1 MTLAYFDC
9 FAGAGGD
16 MIVGAL
22 IDAGCDFEALKSQLA
37 RLHAHGCSLSVEKV
51 QRGGIAGTKF
61 NVEIAHEHH
70 PHRHL
75 GDILAMIDVAGLPAR
90 AAERAKKV
98 FTRLGQA
105 EAAVHNVPLD
115 HVHFHEVGALDSI
128 MDIVGACVAMEILDI
143 DRVICSP
150 LPLGSGTIESD
161 HGTLPVPAPATA
173 RLLVGAKTV
182 PGLVQGEA
190 VTPTAAAL
198 LTTLAESF
206 GESPALAVAAVGYG
220 AGTRNQ
226 GPVPNLLRVILGQD
240 SHDGEHDVM
249 VELSANIDDCTGEV
263 IGAAIEK
270 LLAFGAVDAWAS
282 PLVMKN
288 SRPAWMLSALC
299 RPSDAAA
306 IETLFFEET
315 TTFGVRRRVCQRA
328 KLRRRHETVE
338 TPYGPLRV
346 KVGSLG
352 EQDVTAAPEFSDC
365 LAAAQAHHVSV
376 REVMAAATE
385 IYRRESRHG

>member
-1 MTLAYFDC
+1 
-9 FAGAGGD
+9 

-22 IDAGCDFEALKSQLA
+22 IDAGCNFQALESQLA
-37 RLHAHGCSLSVEKV
+37 RLDAHGCSLSVQKV

-75 GDILAMIDVAGLPAR
+75 ADILALIDAAALPPR
-90 AAERAKKV
+90 AAQRAKRV
-98 FTRLGQA
+98 FTRLGEA
-105 EAAVHNVPLD
+105 EAAVHDVPLD

-128 MDIVGACVAMEILDI
+128 MDIVGACVALEILGI
-143 DRVICSP
+143 DRIVCSP
-150 LPLGSGTIESD
+150 LPLGTGTIESD

-173 RLLVGAKTV
+173 RLLIGAKTV

-206 GESPALAVAAVGYG
+206 GEAPALDVAAVGYG

-226 GPVPNLLRVILGQD
+226 GPVPNLLRVMVGAESD
-240 SHDGEHDVM
+240 DDDHDVV

-263 IGAAIEK
+263 IGSAIEK
-270 LLAFGAVDAWAS
+270 LLAFGAVDAWAG
-282 PLVMKN
+282 PLVMKK

-299 RPSDAAA
+299 RPCDATA
-306 IETLFFEET
+306 IETLMFQET
-315 TTFGVRRRVCQRA
+315 TTFGVRRHICQRS
-328 KLRRRHETVE
+328 KLHRRHETVE

-346 KVGSLG
+346 KVGRLG

-385 IYRRESRHG
+385 VFRREPRHG

>member
-1 MTLAYFDC
+1 MSLAYFDC

-22 IDAGCDFEALKSQLA
+22 LDAGCDFETLKAQLL
-37 RLHAHGCSLSVEKV
+37 RLHAHGCSISADKV

-61 NVEIAHEHH
+61 NVEISHEHH

-75 GDILAMIDVAGLPAR
+75 GDILAMIDAAGLPAR
-90 AAERAKKV
+90 AADRAKKV
-98 FTRLGQA
+98 FSRLGEA

-128 MDIVGACVAMEILDI
+128 MDIVGACLAMEILGI
-143 DRVICSP
+143 DRVICSA

-182 PGLVQGEA
+182 PGLVTGEA
-190 VTPTAAAL
+190 VTPTAAAI

-206 GESPALAVAAVGYG
+206 GDAPSLDLSGVGYG
-220 AGTRNQ
+220 AGSRNQ
-226 GPVPNLLRVILGQD
+226 GPVPNLLRVMIGRD
-240 SHDGEHDVM
+240 DKDGAHDVV

-263 IGAAIEK
+263 IGATIEK
-270 LLAFGAVDAWAS
+270 LLSYGAMDAWAA
-282 PLVMKN
+282 PLVMKK

-299 RPSDAAA
+299 APGDAAA
-306 IETLFFEET
+306 LEKMLFEET
-315 TTFGVRRRVCQRA
+315 TTFGVRRHVCERT
-328 KLRRRHETVE
+328 KLARRHETVE

-346 KVGSLG
+346 KVGRLG
-352 EQDVTAAPEFSDC
+352 DKDVTAAPEFADC
-365 LAAAQAHHVSV
+365 LAAAHAHHASV
-376 REVMAAATE
+376 REVMAVAAE
-385 IYRRESRHG
+385 IFRRESCHG